1 MAKADKIVF
10 SDKQKEFI
18 SGDFKPTLDLN
29 EGTIRSGKTTAGHFK
44 LARFYIESED
54 ENHLLSAY
62 NQEQAYR
69 LFIDGDGTGLMH
81 IFDGAARMRHDDF
94 GDHLLINTPKGDKRI
109 YYKGGGKANSVGAI
123 TGMSLGSVAFGELN
137 LLNMDFIQ
145 EAFRRTVAAQRRWH
159 YADMNPP
166 SPMHP
171 VIKEVLEVQKT
182 RRLHWTMKD
191 NPILT
196 PERIADLE
204 ETLKKNPYLYKR
216 DFLGERVMPQGVI
229 YSAFDMDSNVDHI
242 IEGDPVETYFSAD
255 GGQSDA
261 TSCSFNLV
269 TRKRSSKGVTYHLY
283 RLAHYYHSGEETGE
297 TKAMSVYAR
306 EIKEFM
312 NWCHKRWNFTFSQT
326 FVDPACKS
334 LREELNAVGV
344 YNSAADNNASDQVAK
359 KGMAG
364 NRGAKIEVGIERART
379 CIEEGLFSIL
389 ELDGEYDHYHFV
401 KEIGLYVRGDNGLP
415 VDKDNH
421 AMDEFRYSINY
432 FYKKYIRAY

>member
-1 MAKADKIVF
+1 MAKEIIF
-10 SDKQKEFI
+10 SEKQLEFI
-18 SGDFKPTLDLN
+18 KSDFKPTLDLN

-44 LARFYIESED
+44 LARFYIESTD
-54 ENHLLSAY
+54 QNHLLSAY

-81 IFDGAARMRHDDF
+81 IFDGACRMRHDDF
-94 GDHLLINTPKGDKRI
+94 GDHLLINTPNGDKRI

-145 EAFRRTVAAQRRWH
+145 EAFRRTVAAEQRWH

-191 NPILT
+191 NPVLT
-196 PERIADLE
+196 EDRIEDLRQ
-204 ETLKKNPYLYKR
+204 TLLKSPYLYKR

-229 YSAFDMDSNVDHI
+229 YAAFDMENNVDHI

-379 CIEEGLFSIL
+379 CIEEGWFSIL
-389 ELDGEYDHYHFV
+389 ELDGPYDHYHFV
-401 KEIGLYVRGDNGLP
+401 KEIGLYVRGENGLP

-432 FYKKYIRAY
+432 FYKKYIRTY